1 MTDPQATRHEI
12 ADAVASIEAE
22 LEELQLEHFTNDDAH
37 RLGLLLLR
45 WAGEREL
52 AITVDVTR
60 GTQTVFH
67 AAMDGTSA
75 DNDDWIRRKTRAV
88 QRFGIPSLLIG
99 LRPRLNGKRIEDE
112 AWFDER
118 RYAAHGGCFPVLVR
132 GVGMVA
138 TVAVS
143 GLSQEADHALAVDA
157 LRALAAGEA

>member
-22 LEELQLEHFTNDDAH
+22 MDELQLEHFTNDDAH
-37 RLGLLLLR
+37 RLGLLLLG
-45 WAGEREL
+45 WAKERDL
-52 AITVDVTR
+52 PIAVDVTR

-67 AAMDGTSA
+67 VAMEGTSA
-75 DNDDWIRRKTRAV
+75 DNDDWLRRKTRAV

-112 AWFDER
+112 PWFDER
-118 RYAAHGGCFPVLVR
+118 RYAAHGGAFPVLVR

-143 GLSQEADHALAVDA
+143 GLSQEEDHVLAVDG
-157 LRALAAGEA
+157 LRALVAEQ

>member
-22 LEELQLEHFTNDDAH
+22 MDELQLEHFTNDDAH
-37 RLGLLLLR
+37 RLGLLLLG
-45 WAGEREL
+45 WAKERDL
-52 AITVDVTR
+52 PIAIDVTR

-67 AAMDGTSA
+67 VAMEGTSA
-75 DNDDWIRRKTRAV
+75 DNDDWLRRKTRAV

-112 AWFDER
+112 PWFDER
-118 RYAAHGGCFPVLVR
+118 RYAAHGGAFPVLVR

-143 GLSQEADHALAVDA
+143 GLSQEEDHALAVDG

>member
-22 LEELQLEHFTNDDAH
+22 MDELQLEHFTNDDAH
-37 RLGLLLLR
+37 RLGLLLLG
-45 WAGEREL
+45 WARERDL
-52 AITVDVTR
+52 PIAVDVTR

-67 AAMDGTSA
+67 VAMEGTSA
-75 DNDDWIRRKTRAV
+75 DNDDWLRRKTRAV

-112 AWFDER
+112 PWFDER
-118 RYAAHGGCFPVLVR
+118 RYAAHGGAFPVLVR

-143 GLSQEADHALAVDA
+143 GLSQEEDHVLAVDG
-157 LRALAAGEA
+157 LRALVAEQ

>member
-22 LEELQLEHFTNDDAH
+22 LDELQLERFTNDDAH
-37 RLGLLLLR
+37 RLGLLLLG
-45 WAGEREL
+45 WAKERGL
-52 AITVDVTR
+52 PIAIDVSR

-67 AAMDGTSA
+67 AAMEGTSA
-75 DNDDWIRRKTRAV
+75 DNDDWLRRKTRAV
-88 QRFGIPSLLIG
+88 QRFGLPSLLIG

-112 AWFDER
+112 PWFDER
-118 RYAAHGGCFPVLVR
+118 RYAAHGGAFPVLVR

-143 GLSQEADHALAVDA
+143 GLSQKEDHDLAVDA
-157 LRALAAGEA
+157 LRALAGGEA

>member
-37 RLGLLLLR
+37 RLGLLLLG
-45 WAGEREL
+45 WAKERDL
-52 AITVDVTR
+52 PIAVDVTR

-67 AAMDGTSA
+67 VAMEGTSA
-75 DNDDWIRRKTRAV
+75 DNDDWLRRKTRAV
-88 QRFGIPSLLIG
+88 HRFGIPSLLIG

-112 AWFDER
+112 PWFDER
-118 RYAAHGGCFPVLVR
+118 RYAAHGGAFPVLVR

-143 GLSQEADHALAVDA
+143 GLSQEEDHALAVDG
-157 LRALAAGEA
+157 LRALVAEQ